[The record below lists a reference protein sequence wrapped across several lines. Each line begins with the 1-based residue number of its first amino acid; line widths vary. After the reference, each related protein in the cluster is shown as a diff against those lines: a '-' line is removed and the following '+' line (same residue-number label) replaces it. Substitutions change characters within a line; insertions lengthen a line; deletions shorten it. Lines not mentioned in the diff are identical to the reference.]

1 MNALSKNKTIDARIT
16 SLRAFAILAVVFGH
30 SIILYSDSWGLYQSV
45 HDVPVFNTIKQII
58 NLFQMPLF
66 FSISGFLF
74 SRRAICNLK
83 QLCLKKAIRLLIPY
97 FSIALLW
104 MIPIRLMVGYR
115 GYAGRTVFD
124 ILIRCILLG
133 EDNGHLWFLPCLYL
147 CFLFSAA
154 ALRFFERVRLNTARS
169 PALLLIASVV
179 VFSAQSLFLRI
190 PFSSF
195 LVNFSR
201 YWIWFCLGFA
211 FHETQWLH
219 KLSKDKALFFLL
231 SVISAALSIRVSSH
245 LNLFAQ
251 LAILI
256 FAYAAVPNRSSPILD
271 FISRNSF
278 GLYLFHSPLIYI
290 TFSQIP
296 NANPFIVLVI
306 NFFLFGGTAIL
317 LTLLIRKTRLRILIG
332 E

>member
-1 MNALSKNKTIDARIT
+1 MKPKLNNTHHSEAITWLRFPLIFFIIMLHCYSSVALSGSHTTYFNFIYPF
-16 SLRAFAILAVVFGH
+16 SLWLGET
-30 SIILYSDSWGLYQSV
+30 G
-45 HDVPVFNTIKQII
+45 VPG
-58 NLFQMPLF
+58 F
-66 FSISGFLF
+66 FFISGFLF
-74 SRRAICNLK
+74 SRRAVCNLK

-115 GYAGRTVFD
+115 GYACRTVFD

-219 KLSKDKALFFLL
+219 KLSKYKALFFLL

-256 FAYAAVPNRSSPILD
+256 FAYSFHCERSRCSN
-271 FISRNSF
+271 NS
-278 GLYLFHSPLIYI
+278 
-290 TFSQIP
+290 
-296 NANPFIVLVI
+296 VI
-306 NFFLFGGTAIL
+306 IF
-317 LTLLIRKTRLRILIG
+317 
-332 E
+332 